1 MVAACIL
8 ATCTTNPP
16 GTTTPT
22 EPDGISNIKLGMT
35 TAAFEKL
42 YGAAVTERILPPT
55 PGEPTPPY
63 VMLSYRINGQT
74 IDALQ
79 GCSISASFLNDFL
92 YEVQATCQEPK
103 PKIEAYLAKRFGAP
117 DYDETPFKFWNHEHT
132 SVNYNSTT
140 GAFMVED
147 KKQSQSASWGRMAIR
162 KSRLKDQPAGT
173 PTPLG
178 NR

>member
-1 MVAACIL
+1 MTRRITRAEIRFRPPRNSCPTLGRVVAAVVAACVL

-16 GTTTPT
+16 ETTTPT

-35 TAAFEKL
+35 TNAFEKL

-92 YEVQATCQEPK
+92 YEV
-103 PKIEAYLAKRFGAP
+103 
-117 DYDETPFKFWNHEHT
+117 
-132 SVNYNSTT
+132 
-140 GAFMVED
+140 
-147 KKQSQSASWGRMAIR
+147 
-162 KSRLKDQPAGT
+162 
-173 PTPLG
+173 
-178 NR
+178 